1 MFPKLKMILRKPWA
15 IAWRQYFHNLAS
27 GIVWW
32 QHWVFIKARWYV
44 EVVGNKLKQFS
55 IIVYLHLHTK
65 DLISTN
71 AFRFIY
77 LYPLFLYLIFLSTLY
92 CYRGHLNLHTGG
104 WGWGSLGTQ
113 VSSLCQKLMHTW
125 NGKPK
130 WIIWEIDNIWEL
142 RKGFFRKEN
151 PKYGVLGTQ
160 CVFGQGGKKQSVT
173 VCPAHSAV
181 ALVTF
186 MVWANTNL
194 NWLLSE

>member
-104 WGWGSLGTQ
+104 WGSLGTQ
-113 VSSLCQKLMHTW
+113 VSSMCQKLMHTW

-142 RKGFFRKEN
+142 RKSFLGKKKQ
-151 PKYGVLGTQ
+151 KYGVLGTQ
-160 CVFGQGGKKQSVT
+160 CVFVQGGKKT
-173 VCPAHSAV
+173 DGHG
-181 ALVTF
+181 
-186 MVWANTNL
+186 
-194 NWLLSE
+194 LSCTHCSSSCDFYGVG